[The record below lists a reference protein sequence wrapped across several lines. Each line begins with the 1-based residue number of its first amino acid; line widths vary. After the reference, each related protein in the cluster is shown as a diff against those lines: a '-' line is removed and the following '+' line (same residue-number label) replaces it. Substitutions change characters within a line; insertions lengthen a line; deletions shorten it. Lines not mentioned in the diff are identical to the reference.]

1 MCGFFSKFGHL
12 SFSRTKYL
20 EISKKLRH
28 RGPDWNGI
36 YMEEKSVIC
45 HERLSIVGVD
55 DGSQPLVSEDGNI
68 ILSVNGEIY
77 NYKELFDVVLQNKYT
92 PKTKSDC
99 EVIIYL
105 YKELGPK
112 FINMLDG
119 IFSFVLY
126 DKESNTILCARDPI
140 GIIPLYMG
148 VVQKDNE
155 DNEIQDSISFA
166 SEMKCLDYCDTIF
179 NFKPGN
185 YLEININ
192 NIIAGTYSLSEIEQ
206 LMVQYYNPNW
216 KNKQMSP
223 YIKNIE
229 THDILK
235 DIRNSLTDSVKK
247 RLMADVPF
255 GVLLSG
261 GLDSSLIA
269 SITSRLIQENNVF
282 SKNLHSFSIG
292 LTGSPDLIA
301 ARKVA
306 DFLGCT
312 HHELNFTVQDGID
325 CIKDLI
331 YYLETYD
338 VTTIRA
344 STPMFLLSRKIKS
357 YGIKMVLSGEGADEI
372 FGGYLYFH
380 KSPNSDEFHNECIK
394 RVNDLN
400 KFDCLR
406 ANKSTMAWGL
416 EARVPFLDKRFLEL
430 CMPIHPHNKL
440 NRIEKYVLRKAFD
453 TPETPYL
460 PQDILWRQKEQFTD
474 GVGYNWLDTLVRH
487 CEDSITDLEFESRKN
502 VYNVKNKEELFY
514 KNLFLE
520 LFPGRGE
527 IVDRWVPKTDWDG
540 VSYDPSGR
548 AQTVHVSNN

>member
-1 MCGFFSKFGHL
+1 M
-12 SFSRTKYL
+12 
-20 EISKKLRH
+20 
-28 RGPDWNGI
+28 DNN
-36 YMEEKSVIC
+36 SVIC

-55 DGSQPLVSEDGNI
+55 DGSQPLVSDDGNI

-126 DKESNTILCARDPI
+126 DKVSNMVLCARDPI
-140 GIIPLYMG
+140 GIIPLYIG

-166 SEMKCLDYCDTIF
+166 SEMKCLDYCDEIF
-179 NFKPGN
+179 NFRPGN
-185 YLEININ
+185 YFQLSIDRINR
-192 NIIAGTYSLSEIEQ
+192 GVYTLSEIEQ

-216 KNKQMSP
+216 KNKSMSP

-229 THDILK
+229 TNDILEE
-235 DIRNSLTDSVKK
+235 IRDSLTNSVQK

-292 LTGSPDLIA
+292 LPGSPDLIA
-301 ARKVA
+301 AKKVA

-380 KSPNSDEFHNECIK
+380 KAPNAEEFHNECIK

-430 CMPIHPHNKL
+430 CMPIHPNNKL
-440 NRIEKYVLRKAFD
+440 TKMEKYVLRKAFD
-453 TPETPYL
+453 TPENPYL

-487 CEDSITDLEFESRKN
+487 CEDSISDKEFEENKN
-502 VYNVKNKEELFY
+502 IYDVKNKEELFY
-514 KNLFLE
+514 KRLFLE
-520 LFPGRGE
+520 LFPNRE
-527 IVDRWVPKTDWDG
+527 KIVDRWIPKTDWDG

-548 AQTVHVSNN
+548 AQAVHVSNN

>member
-1 MCGFFSKFGHL
+1 MCGIYSKFGHL
-12 SFSRTKYL
+12 SFTRTKYL
-20 EISKKLRH
+20 EISKRLRH

-36 YMEEKSVIC
+36 YMDEHSVIC

-55 DGSQPLVSEDGNI
+55 DGSQPLVSDDGNI

-105 YKELGPK
+105 YKELGTK

-119 IFSFVLY
+119 IFSFILY
-126 DKESNTILCARDPI
+126 DKLNEIVLCARDPI
-140 GIIPLYMG
+140 GIIPLYIG
-148 VVQKDNE
+148 TLQCDNHNKD
-155 DNEIQDSISFA
+155 IRDSISFA
-166 SEMKCLDYCDTIF
+166 SELKCLDYCDTIF

-185 YLEININ
+185 YFEISIEKIN
-192 NIIAGTYSLSEIEQ
+192 EGTYTLSEIDQ

-216 KNKQMSP
+216 KNKVMTP

-229 THDILK
+229 THDIMG
-235 DIRNSLTDSVKK
+235 DIRDSLTDSVKK

-292 LTGSPDLIA
+292 LPGSPDLIA
-301 ARKVA
+301 AKKVA
-306 DFLGCT
+306 NFLGCT
-312 HHELNFTVQDGID
+312 HHEVNFTVQDGID

-344 STPMFLLSRKIKS
+344 STPMFLLARKIKS

-380 KSPNSDEFHNECIK
+380 QAPNDEEFQ
-394 RVNDLN
+394 
-400 KFDCLR
+400 
-406 ANKSTMAWGL
+406 
-416 EARVPFLDKRFLEL
+416 
-430 CMPIHPHNKL
+430 
-440 NRIEKYVLRKAFD
+440 RK
-453 TPETPYL
+453 
-460 PQDILWRQKEQFTD
+460 
-474 GVGYNWLDTLVRH
+474 
-487 CEDSITDLEFESRKN
+487 
-502 VYNVKNKEELFY
+502 
-514 KNLFLE
+514 
-520 LFPGRGE
+520 
-527 IVDRWVPKTDWDG
+527 
-540 VSYDPSGR
+540 
-548 AQTVHVSNN
+548 

>member
-1 MCGFFSKFGHL
+1 MCGIYSKFGNL
-12 SFSRTKYL
+12 TFTRTKYL
-20 EISKKLRH
+20 EISKKIRH

-36 YMEEKSVIC
+36 YMNDDSVIC
-45 HERLSIVGVD
+45 HERLSIVGVG
-55 DGSQPLVSEDGNI
+55 DGSQPLISEDESI

-77 NYKELFDVVLQNKYT
+77 NYKELYDVVLQNRYT
-92 PKTKSDC
+92 PKTQSDC

-105 YKELGPK
+105 YKELGTK

-126 DKESNTILCARDPI
+126 DKNTQSILCARDPI
-140 GIIPLYMG
+140 GVIPLYIG
-148 VVQKDNE
+148 TKS
-155 DNEIQDSISFA
+155 DSISFA
-166 SEMKCLDYCDTIF
+166 SEMKCLDYCD
-179 NFKPGN
+179 
-185 YLEININ
+185 NIN
-192 NIIAGTYSLSEIEQ
+192 NFTPGSYLELALSNIDCNMECMD
-206 LMVQYYNPNW
+206 LLTKYYNPLW
-216 KNKQMSP
+216 KEKKMNLIENKDD
-223 YIKNIE
+223 
-229 THDILK
+229 TILK
-235 DIRNSLTDSVKK
+235 KINSSLTDSVRK

-261 GLDSSLIA
+261 GLDSSLVA
-269 SITSRLIQENNVF
+269 SITSRLIKENTNVF

-292 LTGSPDLIA
+292 LKGAPDLIA
-301 ARKVA
+301 AQKVA
-306 DFLGCT
+306 TFLGTT

-344 STPMFLLSRKIKS
+344 STPMFLLARKIKS

-380 KSPNSDEFHNECIK
+380 KAPNDEEFHNECIN
-394 RVNDLN
+394 RVENLY

-430 CMPIHPHNKL
+430 CMPIHPKNKC
-440 NRIEKYVLRKAFD
+440 NKEKGIEKYILRKAFD
-453 TPETPYL
+453 TKEHPYL
-460 PQDILWRQKEQFTD
+460 PDDILWRQKEQFTD
-474 GVGYNWLDTLVRH
+474 GVGYNWLDTLVKH
-487 CEDSITDLEFESRKN
+487 CEDSITDDVFETKKDS
-502 VYNVKNKEELFY
+502 YNVKNKEELYY
-514 KNLFLE
+514 KQLFNE
-520 LFPGRGE
+520 LFPNRE
-527 IVDRWVPKTDWDG
+527 DVVDRWIPKTQWEG

-548 AQTVHVSNN
+548 AQSVHVSNH